1 MRRGV
6 SDSVSEVI
14 AKGSSLLDKFSSSL
28 WFLGIMPRKSK
39 KNTTMEAEG
48 CDPSTT
54 AAVPV
59 EAAAGKRKKARDRA
73 EAEVKLEPESLEQR
87 RRDLQRTIQKTVRKM
102 REEGVDETLIKV
114 EINRIKNREQR
125 VLMHAVKQQQ
135 RVEKGSK
142 HEVVVIPIAWKQKA
156 REKAEVDSA
165 SIAVKRALLSAGVD
179 AWLDHRREY
188 TPGQK
193 FAYWE
198 HLGVKYRVE
207 IGPNDVAQSQ
217 CVVVRADEPGEWLKH
232 QRKRGVRL
240 SCRGIMTA
248 LVELGYDGGGAAGDL
263 DRLDDEILEGTAGQ
277 DAEQEAT
284 AEALTEEVD
293 EDVAGNVAL
302 SSDAPKKEK
311 RKTPYKSF
319 IKRKKQRTE

>member
-1 MRRGV
+1 
-6 SDSVSEVI
+6 
-14 AKGSSLLDKFSSSL
+14 
-28 WFLGIMPRKSK
+28 MPRKSK
-39 KNTTMEAEG
+39 KHTTVEEEET
-48 CDPSTT
+48 STT
-54 AAVPV
+54 TAMVPT
-59 EAAAGKRKKARDRA
+59 EAATGSRKKARERA
-73 EAEVKLEPESLEQR
+73 ADVKLEPDSLEQR

-102 REEGVDETLIKV
+102 RDEGVDETLIKV

-165 SIAVKRALLSAGVD
+165 SIAAKRALLSTGVD

-207 IGPNDVAQSQ
+207 IGPNDVAQNQ

-240 SCRGIMTA
+240 SCRGIMSA
-248 LVELGYDGGGAAGDL
+248 LVELGYDGGGAAGDM
-263 DRLDDEILEGTAGQ
+263 DRLDDDILEGTAGQ
-277 DAEQEAT
+277 EEHDGAAS
-284 AEALTEEVD
+284 AAAVAEEVD

-311 RKTPYKSF
+311 RRLPISPS
-319 IKRKKQRTE
+319 

>member
-1 MRRGV
+1 
-6 SDSVSEVI
+6 
-14 AKGSSLLDKFSSSL
+14 
-28 WFLGIMPRKSK
+28 MPRKSK
-39 KNTTMEAEG
+39 KHTTVEEEEA
-48 CDPSTT
+48 STT
-54 AAVPV
+54 TAMVPT
-59 EAAAGKRKKARDRA
+59 EAATGSRKKARERA
-73 EAEVKLEPESLEQR
+73 ADVKLEPDSLEQR

-102 REEGVDETLIKV
+102 RDEGVDETLIKV

-165 SIAVKRALLSAGVD
+165 SIAAKRALLSTGVD
-179 AWLDHRREY
+179 AWLDHRREAQY

-207 IGPNDVAQSQ
+207 IGPNDVAQNQ
-217 CVVVRADEPGEWLKH
+217 CVVVRADEPGEWLSISEAET
-232 QRKRGVRL
+232 VL
-240 SCRGIMTA
+240 SGDYDA
-248 LVELGYDGGGAAGDL
+248 LVKLGYDAQEEHDGAAP
-263 DRLDDEILEGTAGQ
+263 A
-277 DAEQEAT
+277 AAV
-284 AEALTEEVD
+284 AEEVD

-319 IKRKKQRTE
+319 INRKKQRTAE